1 MVAFSVGAVLNVL
14 AEAVA
19 VAVGADSFS
28 TIARVTA
35 DSSFRGWLTQ
45 DFAANRRRSCRL
57 IVAWFRLA
65 QWATTH
71 WGAASSLVLAPYR
84 LFIVTLLGV
93 DLPANT
99 AVGPRLMLLHP
110 QGIVVHPDAR
120 IGADVVILHGVTIG
134 IASNDKPGA
143 PRIGDGVELGAG
155 CAVIGDIE
163 VGERAR
169 VGANAVVVKSV
180 PPRAV
185 VVGVPAHTLG

>member
-1 MVAFSVGAVLNVL
+1 MNG
-14 AEAVA
+14 
-19 VAVGADSFS
+19 
-28 TIARVTA
+28 

-45 DFAANRRRSCRL
+45 DFAANGRRSCRL

-65 QWATTH
+65 QWALMH
-71 WGAASSLVLAPYR
+71 WGAASALVLVPYR
-84 LFIVTLLGV
+84 LFVVTLLGV

-99 AVGPRLMLLHP
+99 AVGPRLALLHP
-110 QGIVVHPDAR
+110 QGIVVHPEAR

-134 IASNDKPGA
+134 IGNDNKTGA

-185 VVGVPAHTLG
+185 AVGVPARTLGAGEATA